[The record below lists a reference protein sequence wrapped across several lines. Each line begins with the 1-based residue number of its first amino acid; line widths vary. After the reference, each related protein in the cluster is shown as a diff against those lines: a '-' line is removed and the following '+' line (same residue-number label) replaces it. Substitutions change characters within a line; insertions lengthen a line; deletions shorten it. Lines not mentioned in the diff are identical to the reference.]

1 MGTIL
6 IIMLV
11 VGNSFT
17 DHTDKT
23 SVAISQQRYNTL
35 EACKAA
41 GELAK
46 LHATQLTPNARN
58 EPGRYL
64 QLHGT
69 GARVVYVCAPE
80 G

>member
-1 MGTIL
+1 MGAIL
-6 IIMLV
+6 VLMLV
-11 VGNSFT
+11 VGNSFVE
-17 DHTDKT
+17 HTDRT
-23 SVAISQQRYNTL
+23 SIAVSQQRFNTM

-64 QLHGT
+64 QMHGT
-69 GARVVYVCAPE
+69 GARVVYFCAAE